1 MGVIMNTDSFMPGV
15 PASYKA
21 DALRLI
27 KDNASEAREV
37 SLRTLITV
45 TKIRAENDSDW
56 KDLALY
62 SLVA

>member
-1 MGVIMNTDSFMPGV
+1 MPNV
-15 PASYKA
+15 PSSYKA

-27 KDNASEAREV
+27 KDNATEAREV
-37 SLRTLITV
+37 SLRTLITI